1 MSKSRHILTGLVA
14 IAFVAFVTGCAPAE
28 SNNNTTADG
37 CATADLQTITDGK
50 LTIGTDSPAYGPW
63 FVDDNPSNG
72 QGYESAVAYAVAKE
86 LGFDAADVVWTV
98 AAFDSVI
105 APGEKAF
112 DFDINQVSITDERKQ
127 AVDFSEGYYDVAQAL
142 VTVSGSKIDGA
153 TSVAELK
160 DATLGAA
167 LGTTSYD
174 TIAERIA
181 PNTEIQTFN
190 SNDLALQ
197 ALQNGQIDGLV
208 VDLPTA
214 FFMTAVQLDSG
225 VIVGQFAPQTAG
237 EQFGLV
243 LNLDSPLTTCVSNAV
258 KNLKDDGTL
267 ASIEQEWLADVTN
280 APFFTE

>member
-1 MSKSRHILTGLVA
+1 MRKSLLTGFIA
-14 IAFVAFVTGCAPAE
+14 IAFVAFVSGCAPAE

-37 CATADLQTITDGK
+37 CATADLQTLTDGK

-63 FVDDNPSNG
+63 FVDDDPSNG
-72 QGYESAVAYAVAKE
+72 EGYESAVAYAVAKE

-98 AAFDSVI
+98 ATFDSVI
-105 APGEKAF
+105 APGDKSF
-112 DFDINQVSITDERKQ
+112 DFDINQVSITDERKT

-142 VTVSGSKIDGA
+142 VTVSGSKVDGA
-153 TSVAELK
+153 TSVADLK

-181 PNTEIQTFN
+181 PNTEIQTFS

-243 LNLDSPLTTCVSNAV
+243 LNLDSPLTECVSKAV
-258 KNLKDDGTL
+258 KTLKDNGTL
-267 ASIEQEWLADVTN
+267 AEIEQTWLADVTN